1 MKKIINTT
9 NAPKPIGPYNQAILT
24 NGILYVAGQIAFNP
38 ATGKLVLD
46 DIKSETKQVLDNI
59 KSILQ
64 EAGMDFTNLVKTTIY
79 ISDLDHFAGINEVYG
94 SCFSGNYPARE
105 VAQVARLPLN
115 VNLEISAIA
124 AK

>member
-9 NAPKPIGPYNQAILT
+9 NAPKPIGPYNQAILN
-24 NGILYVAGQIAFNP
+24 NGILYVSGQIAFNP

-94 SCFSGNYPARE
+94 SYFSGNYPARE

>member
-24 NGILYVAGQIAFNP
+24 NGILYVSGQIAFNP

-59 KSILQ
+59 KAILQ

-94 SCFSGNYPARE
+94 SYFLGNYPARE